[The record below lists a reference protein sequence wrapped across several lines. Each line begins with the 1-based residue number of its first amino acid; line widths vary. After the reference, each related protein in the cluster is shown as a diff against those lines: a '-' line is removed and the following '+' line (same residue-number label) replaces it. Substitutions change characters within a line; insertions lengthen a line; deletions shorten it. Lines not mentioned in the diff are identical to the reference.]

1 MVGWPEM
8 KETSMANLARIP
20 QMQSYRDNPPP
31 PPPRS
36 NPNQKK
42 CSQLCPPPPPPRP
55 PSLASTIT
63 ATHFSTA
70 DSIIHHRRRLLRKS
84 SLETDST
91 GRGVIF
97 EDDLLGNKY
106 PTTRNPN
113 SRVTFDAH
121 TSIIKHRTIPSLD
134 VKTVRVSAATSTKHA
149 RVQKQINHITKSP
162 KNSIS
167 HHRLQPKSIHS
178 PSVSQGGGTLNASQS
193 RLRVEFDATHKKEWL
208 SIIEDIRMRKK
219 KGRNVYPLSSSSSMP
234 NILSNNQPKPKS
246 LSSSLTSNLDVSLE
260 SLSKDNHH
268 RSDQSIS
275 SSNAVDGSSRP
286 RNSTA
291 DNVVEISPYGDAEAR
306 HPTSISSFD
315 YTETDCHRFVS
326 DYPYP
331 KQHKSHV
338 HHKTL
343 IASSSKKQNPTKN
356 NNMLNSKRLTDEVE
370 VNDMY

>member
-1 MVGWPEM
+1 M
-8 KETSMANLARIP
+8 SNLARTP
-20 QMQSYRDNPPP
+20 QMQRSRDNPPPP

-42 CSQLCPPPPPPRP
+42 CSQLCPPPPPPRT
-55 PSLASTIT
+55 PSLANTIT
-63 ATHFSTA
+63 ATHFSST
-70 DSIIHHRRRLLRKS
+70 DSVIHHRTRLLRKS

-149 RVQKQINHITKSP
+149 RVQKQINHITESP
-162 KNSIS
+162 NNSIS

-193 RLRVEFDATHKKEWL
+193 RLRVEFEATHKKEWL

-219 KGRNVYPLSSSSSMP
+219 KGRNVYPLSSSSPMP
-234 NILSNNQPKPKS
+234 NIGNILSNNQPKPKTR

-268 RSDQSIS
+268 RSDQNIS

-291 DNVVEISPYGDAEAR
+291 DNVVEISPYYGDAEAR

-331 KQHKSHV
+331 KQHKPHG